1 MFPAAAGTSARRQ
14 EPGDGTHQDQPVSPR
29 WPVPGPPVRPAGARA
44 EVAEYRHGYRAGMD
58 QREQSGG
65 KIAAREEEPVS
76 AMFWTLGFPASQIAV
91 MTAMTVSI
99 CKPER
104 LRYSELPVWLWASLG
119 GREARARLHQPGSPR
134 RTARVRPDGDHQSGD
149 RGAPP
154 DTGRAVRMVRRVRP
168 GRGAV
173 HPPGQARTGQRRPG
187 SHLVRGL
194 A

>member
-1 MFPAAAGTSARRQ
+1 
-14 EPGDGTHQDQPVSPR
+14 
-29 WPVPGPPVRPAGARA
+29 
-44 EVAEYRHGYRAGMD
+44 MD

-119 GREARARLHQPGSPR
+119 GREARARLR
-134 RTARVRPDGDHQSGD
+134 RVLASRERVAREAIRVRIDLEAEAGLIAVNSG
-149 RGAPP
+149 GEYLTA
-154 DTGRAVRMVRRVRP
+154 GHN
-168 GRGAV
+168 GW
-173 HPPGQARTGQRRPG
+173 
-187 SHLVRGL
+187 
-194 A
+194 

>member
-44 EVAEYRHGYRAGMD
+44 EVAEHRHGYRAGMD

-119 GREARARLHQPGSPR
+119 GREARARLR
-134 RTARVRPDGDHQSGD
+134 RVLASRERVAREAIRVRIDLEAEAGLIAVNSG
-149 RGAPP
+149 GEYLTA
-154 DTGRAVRMVRRVRP
+154 GHN
-168 GRGAV
+168 GW
-173 HPPGQARTGQRRPG
+173 
-187 SHLVRGL
+187 
-194 A
+194 